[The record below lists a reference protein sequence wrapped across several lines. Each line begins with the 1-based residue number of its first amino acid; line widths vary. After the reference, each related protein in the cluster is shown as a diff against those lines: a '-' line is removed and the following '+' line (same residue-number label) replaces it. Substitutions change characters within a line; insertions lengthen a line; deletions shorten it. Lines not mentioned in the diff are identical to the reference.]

1 MRQKLIFPLLAAV
14 LCITRGNAQDTLTI
28 AKVQVL
34 ENAAKGNL
42 ANKIAQLEFRAAQA
56 DYRQSNSVFL
66 PALSASYTALSTTNP
81 LMAFGS
87 KLNQEV
93 LTASDFNPALLNDP
107 ARTQNYAT
115 RIELLQPLV
124 NLDGVMARR
133 AARAKMDAY
142 RLSAERNAEYIQLET
157 LKAYLQLQLAY
168 KAVAT
173 LKKAAAT
180 ASASLTLIN
189 NYYSQGQLQKTDVL
203 AAQVRENE
211 IRNQMR
217 AAMSNV
223 ANASGYLALLMGRD
237 DPAGVVYK
245 PAEEPANTITAQE
258 YGSGTLLS
266 RKDIAAM
273 KKSEEAYRNMWK
285 SSALGLVPRLNA
297 FATYEM
303 FDNQIFRATANG
315 YTVGLQMS
323 WNVFD
328 GYKTAGKSQKAK
340 AEMDKAGA
348 EAKQYTAKSI
358 LELEKT
364 KRMLADAGN
373 KVAVSE
379 LSLQQSEEAYRI
391 RKNRFAQGLEK
402 TTDLLAVES
411 LVLQKEMELLQ
422 AVFEYNFSQQ
432 YLQFLT
438 R

>member
-237 DPAGVVYK
+237 DPVGVVY
-245 PAEEPANTITAQE
+245 
-258 YGSGTLLS
+258 
-266 RKDIAAM
+266 
-273 KKSEEAYRNMWK
+273 
-285 SSALGLVPRLNA
+285 
-297 FATYEM
+297 
-303 FDNQIFRATANG
+303 
-315 YTVGLQMS
+315 
-323 WNVFD
+323 
-328 GYKTAGKSQKAK
+328 
-340 AEMDKAGA
+340 
-348 EAKQYTAKSI
+348 
-358 LELEKT
+358 
-364 KRMLADAGN
+364 
-373 KVAVSE
+373 
-379 LSLQQSEEAYRI
+379 
-391 RKNRFAQGLEK
+391 
-402 TTDLLAVES
+402 
-411 LVLQKEMELLQ
+411 
-422 AVFEYNFSQQ
+422 
-432 YLQFLT
+432 
-438 R
+438 